1 MPSSTRETTGASDSG
16 FRDVVQLQLK
26 VLVACGRISLVH
38 VQAQGESIAGIERWE
53 AFVGDGP
60 GSTDEPDSLGTRRPF
75 RQILELDESA
85 LAGAAIASDEV
96 MHRIRGLIHSDR
108 LGLGHLLTDLAVPF
122 GTVRHTFKQFLRSTS
137 NVQAQVGL
145 SSSTVDLRD
154 PTSGTST
161 QVAPAPS
168 QSVVSQSVVS
178 SDAARDLSTA
188 THGSASSGQ
197 SGEPVKSQA
206 PPPTS
211 IV

>member
-1 MPSSTRETTGASDSG
+1 M
-16 FRDVVQLQLK
+16 
-26 VLVACGRISLVH
+26 IS
-38 VQAQGESIAGIERWE
+38 
-53 AFVGDGP
+53 AFP
-60 GSTDEPDSLGTRRPF
+60 
-75 RQILELDESA
+75 
-85 LAGAAIASDEV
+85 AA
-96 MHRIRGLIHSDR
+96 DR

-197 SGEPVKSQA
+197 SGEPVKVRSA
-206 PPPTS
+206 MRVRPYRPDTPPPTPS
-211 IV
+211 RSSRYIQIVTRPTTLSPFLS